1 MYACLAARFFN
12 VYEPLSIYLPTCLL
26 SIYLL
31 VRYIFFIDSSCPFF
45 PSLPF
50 SPDPPTASIT
60 SSQLTSPPYTL
71 TFSHGDQDTP
81 SILCYADGNPL
92 STVLWQVKQH
102 THSILLP
109 SSLNTLSLLLLFV
122 PSNTSSSFPSFSLF
136 FLLLCF

>member
-1 MYACLAARFFN
+1 MNLCLFICLT
-12 VYEPLSIYLPTCLL
+12 PCLL
-26 SIYLL
+26 IHL
-31 VRYIFFIDSSCPFF
+31 YIFFIDSSCPFF

-71 TFSHGDQDTP
+71 TFSHGDEDTP
-81 SILCYADGNPL
+81 SILCYADANPL
-92 STVLWQVKQH
+92 PTVLWQVKQH

-136 FLLLCF
+136 YFLLCFYKPSK